1 MITGNVAI
9 VLNAHFPYVRR
20 AGRWPHGEEAL
31 HGVIAESYVPLL
43 AMLYD
48 LRNGR
53 QVFPLTV
60 SISPVL
66 LEQLAD
72 PVINKHM
79 LLWLAEYRGRVE
91 GDLAHFEAEG
101 NGHGAYLARFY
112 GDWLEHVEGSF
123 AERFGRNLVAA
134 TRGLLRET
142 SDVLL
147 VPATY
152 AYLPHLSPVE
162 LRAQLE
168 VGAMSVLRHLG
179 KRPSGLWLPGGGM
192 PAGLRDIADELG
204 LAYCIGSSRP
214 TTSRSRRHSLPT
226 VHPDGTLLE
235 HVVAPGMGY
244 PGDGMYRDFYRH
256 HPVSGIPYWR
266 VTGVEVPQGS
276 KAWYDPYIA
285 FGRVEEHAAHFV
297 RAVRERLRVAGTASV
312 GQTSPGVVIA
322 FDVDLFGHWWFEG
335 VRWLQHVLV
344 GLLEADDVQLTTASE
359 LQRQVPPVDGEPSGP
374 HPIFDGPAVAEL
386 RQRVA
391 AAGSRLTEAARLNP
405 TAQGLVE
412 ALLGQATRELLLAQ
426 SSDWPTL
433 IATDMA
439 QEYAE
444 RRCNEHLERFNR
456 LIDYATAD
464 APPPE
469 AESYLHEVAELDN
482 PFPHIN
488 YRLFS

>member
-48 LRNGR
+48 LRNSGP
-53 QVFPLTV
+53 VVPLTV

-79 LLWLAEYRGRVE
+79 LFWLAEYRGRVE
-91 GDLAHFEAEG
+91 GDLARFEAEG

-112 GDWLEHVEGSF
+112 GDWLDHVGHSF
-123 AERFGRNLVAA
+123 VQRFGRNLVAA

-142 SDVLL
+142 GDVLL
-147 VPATY
+147 APATY
-152 AYLPHLSPVE
+152 AYLPHLSPIE

-168 VGAMSVLRHLG
+168 VGAMTVLRHLG
-179 KRPSGLWLPGGGM
+179 KRPNGLWLPAGGM
-192 PAGLRDIADELG
+192 PADGLGIAEELG
-204 LAYCIGSSRP
+204 LSYAVGSAHP
-214 TTSRSRRHSLPT
+214 ITSRTAGASLPLL
-226 VHPDGTLLE
+226 HPDRTLVE
-235 HVVAPGMGY
+235 HVVALGMGY
-244 PGDGMYRDFYRH
+244 PGDSMYRDFYRH
-256 HPVSGIPYWR
+256 HPESGIQYWR
-266 VTGVEVPQGS
+266 VTGLEVQQEV
-276 KAWYDPYIA
+276 KAWYDPYVA

-297 RAVRERLRVAGTASV
+297 RAVRERLHAVVPQA
-312 GQTSPGVVIA
+312 SPGVVVA

-344 GLLEADDVQLTTASE
+344 GLRDADDVQLTTATG
-359 LQRQVPPVDGEPSGP
+359 LQPSVPFADADPGEA
-374 HPIFDGPAVAEL
+374 HPIFDGPIVTNL
-386 RQRVA
+386 RQRLA
-391 AAGSRLTEAARLNP
+391 HAGATLTQIAQQNP
-405 TAQGLVE
+405 SAEGFVE

-433 IATDMA
+433 IATGMA
-439 QEYAE
+439 RGYAE
-444 RRCNEHLERFNR
+444 HRFDEHLSRFEQ
-456 LIDYATAD
+456 LIRYVTDGPITSEAD
-464 APPPE
+464 A
-469 AESYLHEVAELDN
+469 YLHEIAELDN
-482 PFPHIN
+482 PFPFIN
-488 YRLFS
+488 YRLYS